1 MAEYMSI
8 EHEHRGIILYSLQ
21 KLAHARRTLRN
32 FFGPSAVDY
41 GEELPEMTM
50 PFSDNFVAD
59 LQIQQNEARQHF
71 DDKFMESFG
80 CTIAQIDHSCKRLKA
95 MMIGGVKV
103 AKNVLTIMN
112 EWGGIVFMIAT
123 STTAF
128 SDHAAVAALASLR
141 DLAKDVRARVS
152 KVWLDAVIRDGPI
165 VRELLE
171 LRGTKDMPKFDESSF
186 EIVHV
191 NSEARQRRR
200 RSCALGRCD

>member
-1 MAEYMSI
+1 
-8 EHEHRGIILYSLQ
+8 
-21 KLAHARRTLRN
+21 
-32 FFGPSAVDY
+32 
-41 GEELPEMTM
+41 
-50 PFSDNFVAD
+50 
-59 LQIQQNEARQHF
+59 
-71 DDKFMESFG
+71 
-80 CTIAQIDHSCKRLKA
+80 

-103 AKNVLTIMN
+103 AKNVLTMMN

-123 STTAF
+123 STT
-128 SDHAAVAALASLR
+128 SLR
-141 DLAKDVRARVS
+141 DLAKDGRARVS

-200 RSCALGRCD
+200 RSCALG